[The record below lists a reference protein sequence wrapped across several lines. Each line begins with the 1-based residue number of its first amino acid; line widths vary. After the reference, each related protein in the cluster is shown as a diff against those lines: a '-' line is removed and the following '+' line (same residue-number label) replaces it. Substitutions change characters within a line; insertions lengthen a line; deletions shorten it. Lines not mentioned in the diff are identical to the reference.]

1 MLEEIM
7 LGKEAGELS
16 FGLHELVPILLWVL
30 VVPVLFGIICALVY
44 GIVGIG
50 SKVALSER
58 LARWGTCTVVH
69 FMFGLVVLL
78 VGVVTVMFDL
88 PESLLCDAMSIIIF
102 IMLSMV
108 VIIASFLLNF
118 GPMRSF
124 LSLVLVELTYCLLL
138 KVIVGMY
145 SGGSFIAAIEQAA
158 RSMY

>member
-16 FGLHELVPILLWVL
+16 FGVQELVPILLWVL

-50 SKVALSER
+50 SKVVLSER
-58 LARWGTCTVVH
+58 LARWGICTVVH
-69 FMFGLVVLL
+69 FMFGLAVLL

-88 PESLLCDAMSIIIF
+88 PESLVFDAMAIVIF
-102 IMLSMV
+102 IMLFTAV
-108 VIIASFLLNF
+108 VIASSLLNF
-118 GPMRSF
+118 GLLRSF
-124 LSLVLVELTYCLLL
+124 LSLVLVELAYCLML

-145 SGGSFIAAIEQAA
+145 SGVSFIAAIEQAA

>member
-1 MLEEIM
+1 M

-30 VVPVLFGIICALVY
+30 VVPVLFGIICALAY

-69 FMFGLVVLL
+69 FMFGLAVLL

-88 PESLLCDAMSIIIF
+88 PESQLCEVMAIIVF
-102 IMLSMV
+102 TMLYVV
-108 VIIASFLLNF
+108 VIIAAFSLKFNLL
-118 GPMRSF
+118 RSF
-124 LSLVLVELTYCLLL
+124 LSWILVKLAYCLLL

-145 SGGSFIAAIEQAA
+145 SGVSFIDAIEQAA

>member
-16 FGLHELVPILLWVL
+16 SGLHELVPILLWTL

-50 SKVALSER
+50 GKVALSSR
-58 LARWGTCTVVH
+58 LSRWGTCTVVH
-69 FMFGLVVLL
+69 FVFGLVVLL

-88 PESLLCDAMSIIIF
+88 PEEVVFSALGISIF
-102 IMLSMV
+102 IMLTMM
-108 VIIASFLLNF
+108 IILSNSTLNF
-118 GPMRSF
+118 GLIRIF
-124 LSLVLVELTYCLLL
+124 LTLLLVQHAYCLLL

-145 SGGSFIAAIEQAA
+145 SGVSFIAAIEQAA
-158 RSMY
+158 RSMF